1 MIDLSIA
8 IVAYNDEK
16 DVRNAVCSIVG
27 HTAAIISKKIYI
39 IDNSDKENRLP
50 ELAQEYPEVEYRSPG
65 KNLGFGR
72 GHNYVLDQLES
83 RYHAVVNPD
92 ILLTEDSFPVLMDF
106 LEQTGAG
113 MAVPRILDG
122 EGRLSAVYR
131 RELTVADMGIRMF
144 LPSHFKK
151 RQAYH
156 TMQDMDY
163 GKPFQVPFAQGSFLV
178 VQTGLFQQIGGF
190 DERYFMYM
198 EDADLCRRVNMAS
211 SLLYCPDTEVIH
223 KWERGSHKDK
233 KLRRMH
239 VESMIRYFSKW
250 GWKLW

>member
-1 MIDLSIA
+1 
-8 IVAYNDEK
+8 
-16 DVRNAVCSIVG
+16 
-27 HTAAIISKKIYI
+27 
-39 IDNSDKENRLP
+39 
-50 ELAQEYPEVEYRSPG
+50 
-65 KNLGFGR
+65 
-72 GHNYVLDQLES
+72 
-83 RYHAVVNPD
+83 
-92 ILLTEDSFPVLMDF
+92 
-106 LEQTGAG
+106 
-113 MAVPRILDG
+113 
-122 EGRLSAVYR
+122 
-131 RELTVADMGIRMF
+131 
-144 LPSHFKK
+144 
-151 RQAYH
+151 
-156 TMQDMDY
+156 MQDMDY